1 MAIIT
6 RVKTAVAL
14 NNSAK
19 IAPSG
24 FLEAMS
30 LIAGT
35 KGETC
40 PVERAMEYDRTSEIV
55 AIKIHTN
62 TIQPRPGL
70 NQNPRFSVSLIPS
83 VTLRIYPLSHGECTE
98 DWPLLS
104 AINSRLQI
112 NLLEWASMLILLK
125 SVSRDRQIRCQ
136 QPMRHDILQSF
147 QTKV

>member
-19 IAPSG
+19 MAPSG
-24 FLEAMS
+24 FLEVMS

-55 AIKIHTN
+55 AIKTHTN

-70 NQNPRFSVSLIPS
+70 KHIPRSSVSPMPS
-83 VTLRIYPLSHGECTE
+83 VNLRIYPLSHGECIE
-98 DWPLLS
+98 
-104 AINSRLQI
+104 
-112 NLLEWASMLILLK
+112 E
-125 SVSRDRQIRCQ
+125 
-136 QPMRHDILQSF
+136 
-147 QTKV
+147 